1 MSSTSNCKNGVWSFF
16 EYLLSD
22 AFQGNIT
29 LALPIKRAMVESR
42 MDAWIANHS
51 DMTDYKGWADNQIHT
66 IPVTPITPALKE
78 EAMAILLR
86 ADSVN
91 YCDNTLYELVLK
103 EAMPFFQGAITA
115 EQAAQNIQSKAS
127 LYLAEQ
133 YG

>member
-1 MSSTSNCKNGVWSFF
+1 
-16 EYLLSD
+16 
-22 AFQGNIT
+22 
-29 LALPIKRAMVESR
+29 
-42 MDAWIANHS
+42 
-51 DMTDYKGWADNQIHT
+51 MTDYKGWADNQIHT